1 MPSLADIHRI
11 ALALPGAEERMMT
24 GGLAWFI
31 RKKPFA
37 WECHPW
43 PSTPPEIREIVASE
57 LVVGVKVADPLDAQ
71 ALREMEPNVF
81 LPPTTR
87 WGEPKVAFRMA
98 LVDGVHLEE
107 LVIESWRVLAP
118 KFLVREFDSR

>member
-1 MPSLADIHRI
+1 
-11 ALALPGAEERMMT
+11 LPGAEERMMT

-71 ALREMEPNVF
+71 ALREMEPNIF